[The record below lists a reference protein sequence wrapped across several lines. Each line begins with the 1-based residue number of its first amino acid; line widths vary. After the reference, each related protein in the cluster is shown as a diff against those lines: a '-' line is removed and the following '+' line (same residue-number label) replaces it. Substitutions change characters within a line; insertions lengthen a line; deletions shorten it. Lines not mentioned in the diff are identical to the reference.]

1 MTQSINESRIV
12 KAEIITPLHVGDASE
27 KLLKRGIDYFYLD
40 ENLYFVKFNDLLKAA
55 SEKNV
60 RMDTISNLLASNN
73 SNELQKYL
81 FTTLKLDIRELS
93 YNIIENYGEN
103 PGNEI
108 RPLIQTNG
116 KPFIPGSS
124 IKGAIRSI
132 LFNYLYYKV
141 DERDLGVDDYQLERA
156 LLGNFDQ
163 SIMRFIRVSDSD
175 TLTFGDTGVFKIE
188 LFNLYAKTKN
198 WASDWKENFKIFAEC
213 FYPETKIQFK
223 LSLASNLVKAL
234 ENKYVSSEQLPKNI
248 KAVFSDNTFETL
260 TLIINN
266 YTRKHLELEIEFF
279 KKFNQANDSELII
292 AQLENLLIHTID
304 TKSCLMRMAYGSGFY
319 GITGDWRFRDHIET
333 IFEPDQKNWVYSRTV
348 GGKEPAHYKSRRI
361 AGNDLLGFIKLTF

>member
-27 KLLKRGIDYFYLD
+27 KLLKRGMDYFYLD
-40 ENLYFVKFNDLLKAA
+40 GNLYFVKFNDLLKAA
-55 SEKNV
+55 SNKNV
-60 RMDTISNLLASNN
+60 RMDSISNLLASNDI
-73 SNELQKYL
+73 EGIQKYL
-81 FTTLKLDIRELS
+81 FSTLKLDISELS
-93 YNIIENYGEN
+93 YNIIENFGEN
-103 PGNEI
+103 PSNEI

-116 KPFIPGSS
+116 KPYIPGSS

-132 LFNYLYYKV
+132 LFHYL
-141 DERDLGVDDYQLERA
+141 DLNNETNGISLEKLENE
-156 LLGNFDQ
+156 LLGNFHQ

-234 ENKYVSSEQLPKNI
+234 ENKYVSPEQLPKNI

-304 TKSCLMRMAYGSGFY
+304 NKSCLMRMAYGSGFY